1 MQHTV
6 SWRLVVGHR
15 ELGDDGLLQT
25 WEGGDMTLRGLL
37 FQVGSN
43 QPTVPAT
50 EDPCLVELIGQA
62 GMRCRDMNKPCHHQ
76 GVSVAGRK
84 LRLGWLDAKSRRR
97 ERTVQWQHYR
107 WYRLLCL
114 VG

>member
-15 ELGDDGLLQT
+15 ELCDDGPLQT
-25 WEGGDMTLRGLL
+25 GESGDMTLRRLL

-43 QPTVPAT
+43 KPTVPAT

-62 GMRCRDMNKPCHHQ
+62 GMRCRDMYKSCHHQ
-76 GVSVAGRK
+76 GVSIAGRK
-84 LRLGWLDAKSRRR
+84 VRL
-97 ERTVQWQHYR
+97 T
-107 WYRLLCL
+107 
-114 VG
+114 